1 MSHRRPRRSGIAVLL
16 PLALLLG
23 ACGNPGDLESAG
35 PATTAVGPARLW
47 PDLPP
52 ASTPAYDY
60 GEAET
65 ETVDGFALPRDD
77 IRTLD
82 PLAVLR
88 AQAKQH
94 PDTFT
99 GSLALDEDT
108 AKKITRC
115 GSDDSGGSGGSGGS
129 GSSDDESGAGGSDG
143 SDDESGASGSDGA
156 GGSGGTDG
164 AGGAGGAGSR
174 DCPVL
179 KEQYRDLTGDGR
191 DDLII
196 GIRLPDD
203 QLAVRVFTHEGDEL
217 TQIMSTSDAVTGV
230 ELAGRDLVIRAV
242 SGIPGYEYRTVWS
255 WDRHQEAMLPT
266 KDEFLRVDGAGGT
279 PKSPA
284 PRPPAASP
292 APGSTP

>member
-16 PLALLLG
+16 PLAVLLG

-99 GSLALDEDT
+99 GPLALDEDT

-115 GSDDSGGSGGSGGS
+115 GSGGPDGSDGPDGSGGS
-129 GSSDDESGAGGSDG
+129 DDG
-143 SDDESGASGSDGA
+143 SGASGSDG
-156 GGSGGTDG
+156 SD
-164 AGGAGGAGSR
+164 GAGGAGSR
-174 DCPVL
+174 GCPVL

-284 PRPPAASP
+284 PRPPTASP
-292 APGSTP
+292 SPGSTP

>member
-1 MSHRRPRRSGIAVLL
+1 MSHRRPRRSGIALLL
-16 PLALLLG
+16 PLAVLLG

-99 GSLALDEDT
+99 GPLALDEDT

-115 GSDDSGGSGGSGGS
+115 GSD
-129 GSSDDESGAGGSDG
+129 GSDG
-143 SDDESGASGSDGA
+143 SDSSGGPDGSDGSDGSGGSDDGSGASGSDG
-156 GGSGGTDG
+156 SDS
-164 AGGAGGAGSR
+164 AGGAGSR
-174 DCPVL
+174 GCPVL

-284 PRPPAASP
+284 PRPPTVSP
-292 APGSTP
+292 SPGSTP

>member
-16 PLALLLG
+16 PLAVLLG

-99 GSLALDEDT
+99 GPLALDEDT

-115 GSDDSGGSGGSGGS
+115 GSDDGS
-129 GSSDDESGAGGSDG
+129 GSDG
-143 SDDESGASGSDGA
+143 SVGSDDASGSSGSDGSS
-156 GGSGGTDG
+156 GSE
-164 AGGAGGAGSR
+164 GAGGAGSR
-174 DCPVL
+174 GCPVL

-203 QLAVRVFTHEGDEL
+203 QLAVRVFTHEGDAL

-284 PRPPAASP
+284 PRPPTASP

>member
-16 PLALLLG
+16 PLAVLLG

-99 GSLALDEDT
+99 GPLALDEDT

-115 GSDDSGGSGGSGGS
+115 G
-129 GSSDDESGAGGSDG
+129 
-143 SDDESGASGSDGA
+143 
-156 GGSGGTDG
+156 T
-164 AGGAGGAGSR
+164 GGAGSR

-191 DDLII
+191 DDLIV

-217 TQIMSTSDAVTGV
+217 TQIMSTSDAVIGV
-230 ELAGRDLVIRAV
+230 ELAGRDIVIRAV

-266 KDEFLRVDGAGGT
+266 KDEFLRVDGT

-284 PRPPAASP
+284 PRPPTASP

>member
-1 MSHRRPRRSGIAVLL
+1 MAV
-16 PLALLLG
+16 LLG

-99 GSLALDEDT
+99 GPLALDEDT

-115 GSDDSGGSGGSGGS
+115 GSDDAS
-129 GSSDDESGAGGSDG
+129 GSDG
-143 SDDESGASGSDGA
+143 SVGSDDGSGASGSDGSD
-156 GGSGGTDG
+156 GSDG
-164 AGGAGGAGSR
+164 SGGAGGAGSR
-174 DCPVL
+174 GCPVL

-284 PRPPAASP
+284 SRPPSSSP